1 MAMEIER
8 KFLVSGDS
16 WRSGCPEKLELRQG
30 YIAESDKCTVRV
42 RVSGTDGWI
51 TVKGPTR
58 NISRSE
64 FEYRIPRE
72 DAEIM
77 LRDFADGRIVEK
89 TRYFIDYKGGDWV
102 VDEFSG
108 RNCGLALAEIELN
121 SEDAF
126 FEKPDWLGE
135 EVSGDYRYRNSY
147 LSQNPYSEWK
157 EK

>member
-16 WRSGCPEKLELRQG
+16 WRSGCAEKLELRQG
-30 YIAESDKCTVRV
+30 YIAGGDGCIVRV
-42 RVSGTDGWI
+42 RVSDTDGWI
-51 TVKGPTR
+51 TVKGPAR

-77 LRDFADGRIVEK
+77 LLDFAAGRIVEK
-89 TRYFIDYKGGDWV
+89 TRYFIDHKGGGWII
-102 VDEFSG
+102 DEFSG
-108 RNCGLALAEIELN
+108 RNCGLVLAEIELD

-126 FEKPDWLGE
+126 FAQPDWLGK
-135 EVSGDYRYRNSY
+135 EVSGDYRYHNSY
-147 LSQNPYSEWK
+147 LSRNPYSEWK